1 MSLLDE
7 LGGLLGQG
15 NNGQLI
21 QAVIKWIDAQGGLQ
35 ALIAKLEQGGLGSI
49 ASSWVANGQNQPVTG
64 EQITGALG
72 EGEIGNLASS
82 IGVEPAQVSSLL
94 AQVLP
99 GIVDNLSPN
108 GEAPQGGSLLE
119 SGIEL
124 LCGKLLG

>member
-21 QAVIKWIDAQGGLQ
+21 QAVIKWIDAQGGIQ
-35 ALIAKLEQGGLGSI
+35 ALIARLEQGGLGSI

-82 IGVEPAQVSSLL
+82 IGVEPSQVSSLL

-108 GEAPQGGSLLE
+108 GQAPQGGSLLE